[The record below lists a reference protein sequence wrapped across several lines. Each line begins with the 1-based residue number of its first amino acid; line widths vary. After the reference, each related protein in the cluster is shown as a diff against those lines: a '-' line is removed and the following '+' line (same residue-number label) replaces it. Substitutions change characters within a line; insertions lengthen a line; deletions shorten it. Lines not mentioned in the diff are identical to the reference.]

1 MKTQKLLTP
10 LALAMVAMLS
20 VGAHAS
26 GSGASADIVDAQ
38 NNEGNNAVNDT
49 VENTAVVD
57 GSLGGASGNVGVNV
71 AAGDNNQQAN
81 AAAIATADTAFVFG
95 IGVGAS
101 AQASIDVDQ
110 TNHHNEVENHGVPN
124 NAALNNSANGTS
136 GNVGVNIAAG
146 NSNQQKNDMSVASSE
161 TAYTASAYVNVY
173 QDSHDNLVSNESL
186 GGSHGGYGYGYGGG
200 GNQSGVAVINNAV
213 LSGSLNGV
221 SGNVGANIAAGSG
234 NQQSNSLA
242 IAAGCTA
249 CPNL

>member
-20 VGAHAS
+20 VGAHADS
-26 GSGASADIVDAQ
+26 SGANASIVDAQ
-38 NNEGNNAVNDT
+38 NNEGNEAVNDSVT
-49 VENTAVVD
+49 NNALVD

-81 AAAIATADTAFVFG
+81 AAAIATADSAFVFG
-95 IGVGAS
+95 FIGTGTS

-110 TNHHNEVENHGVPN
+110 ANHHNEVENHGVPN
-124 NAALNNSANGTS
+124 TAALTNSANGTS
-136 GNVGVNIAAG
+136 GNMGINVAAG
-146 NSNQQKNDMSVASSE
+146 NSNQQKNDMAVASSE
-161 TAYTASAYVNVY
+161 TAYTANASVNVY
-173 QDSHDNLVSNESL
+173 QNSHDNLVSNESL
-186 GGSHGGYGYGYGGG
+186 GGSHGGWGYGYGGG
-200 GNQSGVAVINNAV
+200 GQPSVPVVNSAV
-213 LSGSLNGV
+213 LGSSLVNV

-249 CPNL
+249 CPSL

>member
-20 VGAHAS
+20 VGAHADS
-26 GSGASADIVDAQ
+26 SGANASIVDAQ
-38 NNEGNNAVNDT
+38 NNEGNEAVNDSVT
-49 VENTAVVD
+49 NNALLD

-81 AAAIATADTAFVFG
+81 AAAIATADSAFVFG
-95 IGVGAS
+95 FIGTGTS

-110 TNHHNEVENHGVPN
+110 ANHNNDVENLGVPN
-124 NAALNNSANGTS
+124 TAALTNSANGTS
-136 GNVGVNIAAG
+136 GNMGINVAAG
-146 NSNQQKNDMSVASSE
+146 NSNQQKNDMAVASSE
-161 TAYTASAYVNVY
+161 TAYTANASVNVY
-173 QDSHDNLVSNESL
+173 QNSHDNLVSNESL
-186 GGSHGGYGYGYGGG
+186 GGSHGGWGWGGG
-200 GNQSGVAVINNAV
+200 SQAGVPVVNSAV
-213 LSGSLNGV
+213 LGNSLINV

-249 CPNL
+249 CPSL